1 MLYSNAD
8 SIIGEGGKHMERKNT
23 YPFCSLEELVSREN
37 EYFTSCKGVQAV
49 GEDGLPIYD
58 RYGNPVMT
66 SPERPVTVTGLAL
79 ALGFRSREEL
89 IRFKGKRAYTDELVR
104 ALSRVEEYAEEK
116 LFDKGQSAGAKF
128 FLANNFK
135 GWQDKPDNSDDT
147 VQRLDAVLE
156 AVAEAMK
163 GG

>member
-1 MLYSNAD
+1 
-8 SIIGEGGKHMERKNT
+8 MEQKNSP
-23 YPFCSLEELVSREN
+23 PFGSLEELISREN
-37 EYFTSCKGVQAV
+37 EYFTACNGVQAV
-49 GEDGLPIYD
+49 GDDGLPIFD

-89 IRFKGKRAYTDELVR
+89 MRFKGKKAYSDELSR
-104 ALSRVEEYAEEK
+104 ALSRVEQYAEER
-116 LFDKGQSAGAKF
+116 LFDKGQSSGAKF

-135 GWQDKPDNSDDT
+135 GWQDKPDSTDDT
-147 VQRLDAVLE
+147 VQRLDAVLA
-156 AVAEAMK
+156 AVAESMK